1 MMNDHQKV
9 QEKVARKYTR
19 EIQELKFQI
28 DELYGRIRD
37 LQTENNCLADE
48 NRDLKERLNMMLEY
62 RGINNQELKILIKE
76 VKTRK
81 LMGESFDLFLR
92 NLGGLKY

>member
-1 MMNDHQKV
+1 MMNDYQKA
-9 QEKVARKYTR
+9 QEKIARKYTN

-28 DELYGRIRD
+28 DGLYERIRD

-48 NRDLKERLNMMLEY
+48 NRDLKERLDIMLEY
-62 RGINNQELKILIKE
+62 QGINNQDLKILIKE
-76 VKTRK
+76 AKMKK

-92 NLGGLKY
+92 NLGGLK